1 MTRPPI
7 DISPED
13 WAIVEDI
20 LRRHIPDRDI
30 LAFGSRA
37 KHTARRYSDLDIAII
52 GETALP
58 SDVRWDLMDAL
69 VESDLP
75 FKVDVL
81 EWATTTES
89 FRNIVLRHAVPI
101 QRAAPRG
108 GNQGD

>member
-1 MTRPPI
+1 MTRPSI

-20 LRRHIPDRDI
+20 LRRHIPDREVI
-30 LAFGSRA
+30 AFGSRA
-37 KHTARRYSDLDIAII
+37 RHTARRYSDLDIAII

-58 SDVRWDLMDAL
+58 SDVRWSLTEAL

-81 EWATTTES
+81 EWATTSES
-89 FRNIVLRHAVPI
+89 FRNIILRHAVLI
-101 QRAAPRG
+101 QSAAPG
-108 GNQGD
+108 SQNQGD